1 MLKATL
7 VGNLGQDPEMRYS
20 AEGRPVLSF
29 RVASNY
35 RARTQEG
42 AWEDR
47 TEWVRVRVVGQR
59 AETLSQYLRKGS
71 RVYVDG
77 RLEAR
82 PWLNN
87 QSQPQ
92 SGLEIF
98 ATDVEFMSSRSDD
111 EQMRGGGGG
120 GNGGGGSRE
129 PREPRDSMDSGSP
142 PPRSRPA
149 PQSRPDPVDDGDL
162 EDLPF

>member
-1 MLKATL
+1 QASRRVLHGREAEAHPGGHRATGADPPIERVRDSALARPAGRGVGRGGSGAMLKATL

-20 AEGRPVLSF
+20 AEGRPVLTF

-35 RARTQEG
+35 RTRSPEG
-42 AWEDR
+42 EWQDR

-59 AETLSQYLRKGS
+59 AESLAQYLRKGS

-87 QSQPQ
+87 QQQPQ

-98 ATDVEFMSSRSDD
+98 
-111 EQMRGGGGG
+111 
-120 GNGGGGSRE
+120 
-129 PREPRDSMDSGSP
+129 
-142 PPRSRPA
+142 
-149 PQSRPDPVDDGDL
+149 
-162 EDLPF
+162 

>member
-20 AEGRPVLSF
+20 AEGRPVLTF

-35 RARTQEG
+35 RTRTQEG

-98 ATDVEFMSSRSDD
+98 ATDVEFMSSRSED

-120 GNGGGGSRE
+120 GGGGGYESRGS
-129 PREPRDSMDSGSP
+129 RDSMDAPSP
-142 PPRSRPA
+142 QRSRPA
-149 PQSRPDPVDDGDL
+149 QQSRPDPVDEGDL

>member
-35 RARTQEG
+35 RTRTQEG

-120 GNGGGGSRE
+120 GGG
-129 PREPRDSMDSGSP
+129 PREPRDPMDSGS

-149 PQSRPDPVDDGDL
+149 PQSRQDPVDEGDL

>member
-20 AEGRPVLSF
+20 AEGRPVLTF

-35 RARTQEG
+35 RTRSPEG
-42 AWEDR
+42 EWQDR

-59 AETLSQYLRKGS
+59 AESLSQYLHKGS
-71 RVYVDG
+71 RVFVDG

-87 QSQPQ
+87 QQQPQ

-111 EQMRGGGGG
+111 EQRGGGGG
-120 GNGGGGSRE
+120 GGSMSDAP
-129 PREPRDSMDSGSP
+129 PRERSSPSGSAP
-142 PPRSRPA
+142 SRPA
-149 PQSRPDPVDDGDL
+149 PRSAPEPVDEGDL

>member
-1 MLKATL
+1 MLKCQI

-20 AEGRPVLSF
+20 AEGRPVLTF

-35 RARTQEG
+35 RTRTQEG

-82 PWLNN
+82 PWSNN
-87 QSQPQ
+87 AGQPQ
-92 SGLEIF
+92 SGLEVF
-98 ATDVEFMSSRSDD
+98 ANDVEFL
-111 EQMRGGGGG
+111 
-120 GNGGGGSRE
+120 N
-129 PREPRDSMDSGSP
+129 PRDDNGQQ
-142 PPRSRPA
+142 PA
-149 PQSRPDPVDDGDL
+149 PARAAAPKGQDDGDSDL
-162 EDLPF
+162 EYLPF

>member
-20 AEGRPVLSF
+20 AEGRPVLTF

-35 RARTQEG
+35 RTRTPEG
-42 AWEDR
+42 EWQDR

-59 AETLSQYLRKGS
+59 AESLAQYLRKGS
-71 RVYVDG
+71 RVFVDG

-87 QSQPQ
+87 QQQPQ

-98 ATDVEFMSSRSDD
+98 ASDVEFMSQRQVDGQPVPASVADERSSRHA
-111 EQMRGGGGG
+111 MAVGTGR
-120 GNGGGGSRE
+120 
-129 PREPRDSMDSGSP
+129 
-142 PPRSRPA
+142 
-149 PQSRPDPVDDGDL
+149 DDGRQSGPEHADEDDL
-162 EDLPF
+162 GSLPF

>member
-1 MLKATL
+1 MLKAHL
-7 VGNLGQDPEMRYS
+7 VGNLGQDPELRYS
-20 AEGRPVLSF
+20 AEGRPVLTF

-35 RARTQEG
+35 RTRTPEG
-42 AWEDR
+42 SWEDR

-59 AETLSQYLRKGS
+59 AETLSQYLHKGS

-87 QSQPQ
+87 QQQPQ
-92 SGLEIF
+92 AGLEVF
-98 ATDVEFMSSRSDD
+98 ATDVEFMSSRPED
-111 EQMRGGGGG
+111 EQRRGDDGGAV
-120 GNGGGGSRE
+120 
-129 PREPRDSMDSGSP
+129 PRAATSAGRSEGP
-142 PPRSRPA
+142 PARPA
-149 PQSRPDPVDDGDL
+149 PQSRPDPVDEGDL